1 MRDRVLIANRGE
13 IALRIMEAC
22 DNLDLEFVVVYT
34 PGDEQSL
41 HVKLAKK
48 RKIPCFRISSYRDA
62 NDILAV
68 ADEAKCT
75 AIHPGYGFFAEDFR
89 FARRVVKRSNPLV
102 FIGPRWEVI
111 RDLGH
116 KLNVKK
122 LAHSLGIPVIPGTI
136 SPIYSE
142 LEAEVKAEELFLWQ
156 EEQKIEA
163 PRLLIKA
170 AAGGGGMGIEE
181 VHDLDQVRAVFRRI
195 RAYAKRQFGDE
206 GVVMEVCLRD
216 YHHLEVQILGN
227 QYGELV
233 HFGTRNCTIQSI
245 GRQKRIEIAPGF
257 DPSYTSYPFEAEK
270 VLEKIISY
278 SLRLAAHVGY
288 DSVGTW
294 EWLVTREGKAYL
306 MEVNTRIQV
315 ENEISAR
322 ISRVKGKE
330 PNLIEEQIRAA
341 FGERLGYKQQDITFE
356 GTSIEFR
363 LIAEDTKQG
372 FRPLSGVIN
381 RFEFPKYEWLR
392 VRTHVPSDEPYRI
405 PTEFDPNLA
414 LGIVWGKDTFE
425 AEERGRLFLNRVV
438 IEGKTPKGERLVTNI
453 PYLKEKLSEILKFS

>member
-1 MRDRVLIANRGE
+1 MSERVLIANRGE
-13 IALRIMEAC
+13 IALRIIEAC
-22 DNLDLEFVVVYT
+22 ENLGLDYVCVYT

-41 HVKLAKK
+41 HVRLPREKGK
-48 RKIPCFRISSYRDA
+48 PCFRISSYRDA

-75 AIHPGYGFFAEDFR
+75 AIHPGYGFFSEDFR
-89 FARRVVKRSNPLV
+89 FARRVVKRTRSLI

-122 LAHSLGIPVIPGTI
+122 LAFDLGIPVIPGTI
-136 SPIYSE
+136 TPVYSE
-142 LEAEVKAEELFLWQ
+142 IEAEAKAEELFLWQ
-156 EEQKIEA
+156 EEQGIEP
-163 PRLLIKA
+163 PRILIKA

-181 VHDLDQVRAVFRRI
+181 VDELDQVRPVFRRI
-195 RAYAKRQFGDE
+195 RAYAKRLFGDE
-206 GVVMEVCLRD
+206 GVVIEVCIRD

-227 QYGELV
+227 THGELV

-257 DPSYTSYPFEAEK
+257 DPLYTNYPFDADR
-270 VLEKIISY
+270 VLKEIIDY
-278 SLRLAAHVGY
+278 SLKLAAHVNY

-294 EWLVTREGKAYL
+294 EWLVTREGKAFL

-322 ISRVKGKE
+322 ISRIKGRE
-330 PNLIEEQIRAA
+330 PNLIQEQIRAA
-341 FGERLGYKQQDITFE
+341 FGERLGYSQKDITFE

-363 LIAEDTKQG
+363 LIAEDTRQG
-372 FRPLSGVIN
+372 FRPLSGVIT
-381 RFEFPKYEWLR
+381 RFDFPDYEWLR
-392 VRTHVPSDEPYRI
+392 VRTHVPRDESYRI

-414 LGIVWGKDTFE
+414 LGIVWGENTAQ
-425 AEERGRLFLNRVV
+425 AERRGEEFLRHTV
-438 IEGKTPKGERLVTNI
+438 IEGHTPKGEPLKTNI
-453 PYLKEKLSEILKFS
+453 PYLLEKLPEILKFL